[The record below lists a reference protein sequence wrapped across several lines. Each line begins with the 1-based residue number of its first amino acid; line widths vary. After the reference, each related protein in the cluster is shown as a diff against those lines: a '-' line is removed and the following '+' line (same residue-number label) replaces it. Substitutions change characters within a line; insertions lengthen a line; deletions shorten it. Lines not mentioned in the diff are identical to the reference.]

1 MIGITTTI
9 PLEIP
14 LAAGLQVADL
24 NNLFMSHQ
32 TPLAL
37 VEEAETAGFPR
48 NTCGWIKGIYSAIKE
63 NGIRRVIAVTE
74 GDCSNTKA
82 LMEVLESEGI
92 ETIPFAYPFSRKA
105 PVLEAQLRQ
114 LAATLGTTLEA
125 AEEVKTRLDKL
136 RRKLAEID
144 RLTWEE
150 NRVNGAENHLFL
162 LNSSDMK
169 GDVAAFEQEIDAFL
183 DEARNRAPDEKEIRL
198 AFLGVP
204 PIFTDIYDVIESLN
218 ARVVF
223 NEIQRQF
230 AMLSFAPNLV
240 EQYRIYTYPYSI
252 ALRLEDIRREIA
264 RRRIDGV
271 LHYVQSFCFRQIE
284 DLLVRK
290 NIDLPILT
298 LEGDQPGAL
307 DARSRIRL
315 ESFITMVRA
324 RRKKA

>member
-1 MIGITTTI
+1 MIGITTTV

-14 LAAGLQVADL
+14 LAAGLQVVDL
-24 NNLFMSHQ
+24 NNVFVTHK
-32 TPLAL
+32 TPLTM
-37 VEEAETAGFPR
+37 VEDAETAGFPR
-48 NTCGWIKGIYSAIKE
+48 NTCSWIKGIYSAIREK
-63 NGIRRVIAVTE
+63 GIRRVIAVTE

-92 ETIPFAYPFSRKA
+92 ETIPFAYPLSRKA

-114 LAATLGTTLEA
+114 LAETLGTTLEA
-125 AEEVKTRLDKL
+125 AEKVKIRLDKL
-136 RRKLAEID
+136 RTKLAEID

-150 NRVNGAENHLFL
+150 NRVNGVENHLFL
-162 LNSSDMK
+162 VNASDMK

-183 DEARNRAPDEKEIRL
+183 NEAHNRAPDEKEIRL
-198 AFLGVP
+198 AFIGVP
-204 PIFTDIYDVIESLN
+204 PIFTDIYESIENLG

-230 AMLSFAPNLV
+230 AMLSLAPTLV

-284 DLLVRK
+284 DMVVRK

-315 ESFITMVRA
+315 ESFIAMLRA
-324 RRKKA
+324 RRKKI

>member
-1 MIGITTTI
+1 MIGITTTV

-14 LAAGLQVADL
+14 LAAGFQVADL
-24 NNLFMSHQ
+24 NNLFITHK
-32 TPLAL
+32 TPLMM
-37 VEEAETAGFPR
+37 VEDAETAGFPR

-63 NGIRRVIAVTE
+63 NNIRRVIAVTE

-92 ETIPFAYPFSRKA
+92 ETTPFAYPLSRKA

-114 LAATLGTTLEA
+114 LAETLGTTLEA
-125 AEEVKTRLDKL
+125 AEKVKIRLDRL
-136 RRKLAEID
+136 RKKLAEID

-162 LNSSDMK
+162 VNSSDMK
-169 GDVAAFEQEIDAFL
+169 GNATAFEREIDDFL
-183 DEARNRAPDEKEIRL
+183 DKARNRAPDEKEIRL
-198 AFLGVP
+198 AFIGVP
-204 PIFTDIYDVIESLN
+204 PIFTDLYESIENLG

-230 AMLSFAPNLV
+230 AMLSFAPTLV

-252 ALRLEDIRREIA
+252 AVRLEDIRREIA

-284 DLLVRK
+284 DMVVRK

-315 ESFITMVRA
+315 ESFIVMLRA
-324 RRKKA
+324 RRKKI